1 MSETD
6 RNRFDLEQDIMNCW
20 SVVDDIKELNR
31 CMLDRR
37 KMTDDEVSN
46 YLLGLETIY
55 QVKFE
60 RLFET
65 FEMLIRKNAFN
76 DRVEEVVIHD

>member
-1 MSETD
+1 MSETN
-6 RNRFDLEQDIMNCW
+6 RSRFDLEQDIMNCW

-37 KMTDDEVSN
+37 KMTDDGVGN

-65 FEMLIRKNAFN
+65 FEMLISKNAFN
-76 DRVEEVVIHD
+76 DRVEEVKDL

>member
-1 MSETD
+1 MSETN
-6 RNRFDLEQDIMNCW
+6 RTRFDLEQDIMNCW

-37 KMTDDEVSN
+37 KLTEDEVSN

-65 FEMLIRKNAFN
+65 FENMIRQNAFKDKGVN
-76 DRVEEVVIHD
+76 SYDL